1 MKTAANLNSATGSVL
16 GLAEL
21 IGISHGKM
29 RTLIGHL
36 CAAGLMENPV

>member
-1 MKTAANLNSATGSVL
+1 MNTTSLNSATGSVL

-29 RTLIGHL
+29 RTLS
-36 CAAGLMENPV
+36 ATYAPQD